1 MSFNVIAAI
10 TFCSDFGAQENK
22 FCHCSHFIPFY
33 LPWSDGTRCHDLT
46 FLNVDCQARFFTLI
60 KRLFS
65 SSLVSPIKVV
75 SSAYL
80 RLLMFLLAIFSPPS
94 DSSSPAFHMTYSAYK
109 LNRQATINSLLVL
122 LPQVGNSQF
131 FHVQFCFISWPTYRY
146 LRRQVRWS
154 SIPISLRIFHS
165 LLWST
170 QSMVLA

>member
-1 MSFNVIAAI
+1 MAFNFIAAI

-22 FCHCSHFIPFY
+22 VCHCSHFIPFY

-46 FLNVDCQARFFTLI
+46 FLNADFQARFFTLI

-80 RLLMFLLAIFSPPS
+80 RLLMFLLVIFSPPMS
-94 DSSSPAFHMTYSAYK
+94 CENMTYSAYK

-154 SIPISLRIFHS
+154 SIPISLRFFHS